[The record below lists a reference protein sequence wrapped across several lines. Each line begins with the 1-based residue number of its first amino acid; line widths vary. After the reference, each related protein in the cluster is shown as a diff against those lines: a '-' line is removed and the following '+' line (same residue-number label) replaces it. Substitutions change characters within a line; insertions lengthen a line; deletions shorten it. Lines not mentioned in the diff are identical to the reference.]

1 MSPSLDMRESRLAS
15 TSVVLSPTCSAMLL
29 LEKSPLL
36 IPPDLKLIAAPTDVG
51 AGQSGIKNE
60 EG

>member
-1 MSPSLDMRESRLAS
+1 
-15 TSVVLSPTCSAMLL
+15 MLL
-29 LEKSPLL
+29 LEKRPLL

-60 EG
+60 ED